1 MRENNYIFHGCLVSA
16 SNTSCTQHAL
26 YHSITGIKR
35 FIFQE
40 ISLFRQNSNWLSQTG
55 SSLLK
60 FSAQYSER
68 GYVLCNLST
77 VCRPHHQDP
86 RFIYFSILFSIFLTD
101 PRSAIFDARSSILHP
116 PSWFFSKPRRLFFI
130 STIEE
135 ISCSKVTNAF
145 KQ

>member
-1 MRENNYIFHGCLVSA
+1 MFCVIYLQSA
-16 SNTSCTQHAL
+16 AH
-26 YHSITGIKR
+26 ITKIR
-35 FIFQE
+35 DLF
-40 ISLFRQNSNWLSQTG
+40 ISLFY
-55 SSLLK
+55 
-60 FSAQYSER
+60 F
-68 GYVLCNLST
+68 
-77 VCRPHHQDP
+77 
-86 RFIYFSILFSIFLTD
+86 RFFLTD

>member
-40 ISLFRQNSNWLSQTG
+40 ISLFRQNSNCPVRLG
-55 SSLLK
+55 VVYLNL
-60 FSAQYSER
+60 
-68 GYVLCNLST
+68 VLST
-77 VCRPHHQDP
+77 ARGVMFCVIYLQSAAHITKIHDLFISLFYF
-86 RFIYFSILFSIFLTD
+86 RFFLTD

-116 PSWFFSKPRRLFFI
+116 PSWFFSKPRRLFLI

>member
-1 MRENNYIFHGCLVSA
+1 MRENNYIFHRCLVSA

-40 ISLFRQNSNWLSQTG
+40 ISLFRQNSNWLSQTR

-68 GYVLCNLST
+68 VMFCVIYLQSAAHITKIHDLFISLFYF
-77 VCRPHHQDP
+77 
-86 RFIYFSILFSIFLTD
+86 RFFLTD

-130 STIEE
+130 STTEE